1 MKQTRIEGI
10 FATPVMI
17 SNLNRDFT
25 PEELAFFQEI
35 DSQYKLKNY
44 GNSVSLDNYVLNH
57 PEMETLRLQ
66 LLDKVSLFV
75 RETEAPSKDVDAYV
89 TQSWINYTE
98 KGGYHHRHSHQ
109 NSYISGVIYL
119 DADATYD
126 SITFYRKYMPQ
137 ITIDAAHMTPYNSQT
152 NTYSVSTGDVVLF
165 PSWLEH
171 EVGKVIRDE
180 TRVSL
185 AFNVFLKGDLGSN
198 KKLTE
203 LIL

>member
-44 GNSVSLDNYVLNH
+44 GNSVSLDNYILNH
-57 PEMETLRLQ
+57 PEMEKLRLQ

-119 DADATYD
+119 DADENYD
-126 SITFYRKYMPQ
+126 SITLYRKYQPQ
-137 ITIDAAHMTPYNSQT
+137 ITIDAAHMTPYNFQT
-152 NTYSVSTGDVVLF
+152 QTYSVSTGDIILF

-185 AFNVFLKGDLGSN
+185 AFNVFLNGELGSN

-203 LIL
+203 LII